1 MSRSIWK
8 PQYIANDFF
17 LQYNFEEKKQSTDF
31 ILYNRATKIH
41 KKMIGLTLQVY
52 NGIRFFSLFISRDM
66 VGHSVGEF
74 APTRKKP
81 IQKKKK
87 IKKK

>member
-1 MSRSIWK
+1 MSRSLWK
-8 PQYIANDFF
+8 PEFIGKDFF
-17 LQYNFEEKKQSTDF
+17 LQYSFEENKKSTDF

-52 NGIRFFSLFISRDM
+52 NGIRFFSLIISKEM
-66 VGHSVGEF
+66 VGHSLGEF